1 MRKGRSDKLDITYSN
16 AYGLMEQSADEP
28 SRLSTDQTLP
38 HSQNTVRMCSTLVFY
53 SGSPAFKP
61 GLEIGYPYCDFSC
74 ITEVLIVLNPTR

>member
-16 AYGLMEQSADEP
+16 VYGLMEQSADEP
-28 SRLSTDQTLP
+28 SRLSTDRSPVSLP
-38 HSQNTVRMCSTLVFY
+38 HSQNIARMCTTLVFY

-74 ITEVLIVLNPTR
+74 ITEELISP